1 MFEAELKRASTTL
14 EVIESPSLSELDV
27 QWTLLDPSRVLQ
39 VLINLMT
46 NAIKFTRTEERR
58 WIRITMG
65 AALTRPSEDNPYGVK
80 FVNKSSTSPDQTT
93 KAEWGT
99 GEVLYISITVEDTGR
114 GLSESE
120 MSNLFH
126 LFAQASPKTHQT
138 YGGSGLGLFISR
150 QLVNMQGGE
159 IGVASTAGKGS
170 TFQFYVKTR
179 RTSAPAKNTSS
190 DSVKDFQLLVREDAL
205 REACAVEISALQNG
219 STMPNVSVEEGRSL
233 SPRLTGRG
241 RKGRDGKGVGK
252 GTLHILVVEDN
263 LVNQK
268 VVSKQLR
275 KEGHVV
281 SVANHGEEAL
291 AFIRKSEFW
300 AFDPP
305 VGTSPSSISN
315 SDLGKLGMKVNGDGG
330 AIDGN
335 DNRQEEPQQEKLS
348 VVLMDLEMVSI
359 PLSTF
364 RPL

>member
-1 MFEAELKRASTTL
+1 
-14 EVIESPSLSELDV
+14 
-27 QWTLLDPSRVLQ
+27 
-39 VLINLMT
+39 
-46 NAIKFTRTEERR
+46 
-58 WIRITMG
+58 
-65 AALTRPSEDNPYGVK
+65 
-80 FVNKSSTSPDQTT
+80 
-93 KAEWGT
+93 
-99 GEVLYISITVEDTGR
+99 
-114 GLSESE
+114 
-120 MSNLFH
+120 
-126 LFAQASPKTHQT
+126 
-138 YGGSGLGLFISR
+138 
-150 QLVNMQGGE
+150 MQGGE